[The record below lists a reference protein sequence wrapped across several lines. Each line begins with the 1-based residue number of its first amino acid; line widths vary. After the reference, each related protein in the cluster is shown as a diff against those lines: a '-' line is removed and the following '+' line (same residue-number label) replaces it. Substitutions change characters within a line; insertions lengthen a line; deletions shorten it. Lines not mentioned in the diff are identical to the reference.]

1 MNNSNYSSKEYT
13 IFITCK
19 GGIPYSLLTYNNL
32 FEAKQKLYEMINLER
47 ERRRPYYVFND
58 FYENEYPASLNCK
71 IFCLKEREITDW
83 KNYSEKEKQKK
94 NLTNCKIYEF
104 PKIYLNL

>member
-1 MNNSNYSSKEYT
+1 MIKTNDNSKEYT

-19 GGIPYSLLTYNNL
+19 GGKPYSLLTYNNL
-32 FEAKQKLYEMINLER
+32 FEAKQKLYEMIDLEK

-83 KNYSEKEKQKK
+83 ENYSEKEKQEDK
-94 NLTNCKIYEF
+94 LTNGKIYKF
-104 PKIYLNL
+104 PKKYLNL